1 LIEPGQL
8 KPLQRLLI
16 IIAIIYTS
24 ISDNNTSGNND
35 DKTNADGD
43 GNADVANSVKY
54 GIK

>member
-1 LIEPGQL
+1 MIEPGQL

-24 ISDNNTSGNND
+24 ISDNNTSGKND

-43 GNADVANSVKY
+43 GGNADVANSVKY
-54 GIK
+54 GT